1 MTTAQLADLAYLTHA
16 GEWTYRFG
24 SLAAPLLVLN
34 DEDASGSLWAC
45 EEPDGWNGTSAE
57 TPIED
62 RAYGDGGY
70 AGETTFAPLVLTW
83 TGTTVCPDRA
93 TMRAAIRRLRA
104 VAQTRVPILYTQTDD
119 PVDLSVW
126 LRATGQPKI
135 APFDGLGFEWSFTML
150 APDPFRFDAAQAAR
164 ELSTGLPSRT
174 PGRIYPRRHNYV
186 YGGGDA
192 GAGVII
198 FRNAGD
204 EWAQARYRLRGPVIE
219 PVLVNQTTGE
229 AAGWT
234 LTLGADDV
242 LILDTA
248 TELVTLNGTPYYG
261 DRIPGFVFPRM
272 APADPA
278 VPGSGRNV
286 VRWSGS
292 GVPNPA
298 ARLYLS
304 AASTW
309 R

>member
-1 MTTAQLADLAYLTHA
+1 MTTAQLLDLAYLTHA

-24 SLAAPLLVLN
+24 PLGAPVLVLN
-34 DEDASGSLWAC
+34 DEDADGSLWAC
-45 EEPDGWNGTSAE
+45 EEPEGWNGTSAE

-150 APDPFRFDAAQAAR
+150 APDPFRFDAAQAAV
-164 ELSTGLPSRT
+164 ELSTGLARNA
-174 PGRIYPRRHNYV
+174 PGRLYPRLYSYV
-186 YGGGDA
+186 YGGGVEQ
-192 GAGVII
+192 GALV
-198 FRNAGD
+198 FDNAGD
-204 EWAQARYRLRGPVIE
+204 EWAQGRYRLVGPVIE
-219 PVLVNQTTGE
+219 PRVVNQTTGE

-234 LTLGADDV
+234 ITLGALDELV
-242 LILDTA
+242 LDTA

-261 DRIPGFVFPRM
+261 DRVPGFVFPRL
-272 APADPA
+272 APGD
-278 VPGSGRNV
+278 NV

-292 GVPNPA
+292 GIPNPA